1 MSESTAE
8 VAHTLLAEAAKAAEA
23 AGADSIGVG
32 DLKRYLE
39 AYYRHV
45 PPEDLVS
52 AGPCCVVRRCEEDLV
67 LGEGLNG
74 VLRGLQILATE
85 VRHRPDLVSSC
96 GCRRNR
102 RRRCCGLRGR
112 GGRRRSARCRRCSLG
127 DGDSR
132 HGCGRG
138 CGMAAATRS

>member
-52 AGPCCVVRRCEEDLV
+52 AGPQR
-67 LGEGLNG
+67 LGAVAAELQFAKNRTGKARATYKG
-74 VLRGLQILATE
+74 VPVG
-85 VRHRPDLVSSC
+85 P
-96 GCRRNR
+96 
-102 RRRCCGLRGR
+102 
-112 GGRRRSARCRRCSLG
+112 
-127 DGDSR
+127 
-132 HGCGRG
+132 
-138 CGMAAATRS
+138 